1 MQNSYVELN
10 GRERAQALLDR
21 DTFRELVGPFDRLYS
36 PHLEPQGI
44 VPQSDDGVIVARGML
59 QGEQVLVISIEG
71 AFQGGGIGEVGGA
84 KISGALELALEAN
97 IQGDRIVPILLL
109 DTGGVRLQEA
119 NYGLLSISEIS
130 SQVIALREH
139 VPVIGVIPGRIGAFG
154 GMSIV
159 AELASTLIATR
170 MARLGLNGPEVIE
183 QEAGVMEFDS
193 RDKELIWNTI
203 GARQRQATGLIDE
216 LVEDDATA
224 LTAAIYQAMKRP
236 AKAPKTLQ
244 TDFYLSLLS
253 QFDPAQKWTP
263 ENYVELYEKVNPI
276 NQFSSFAKEG
286 PSDQA
291 NSRGYRWFAALTGMA
306 HPVSDTPSV
315 LAADIVKD
323 GQICRYISVVPDA
336 ASRYPRAK
344 DGEVGLLEGWTVA
357 QLVRDAIRL
366 DQDSANK
373 RPIIAIVDVPSQAY
387 GYSEE
392 LIGISLA
399 LAASTDAYAC
409 ARMQGHPVVALIV
422 GNAISGAFLAHGL
435 QANRLIALDDPGVH
449 IQAMSKT
456 SAARITRRSISEL
469 EEATSKVPAMAY
481 DITSY
486 STLGSLFRLLQDI
499 QADAPRTEDLR
510 AVEFAI
516 AEAIASIETAPLDL
530 ISSRLQS
537 EAAQNGGRAA
547 TLRVREA
554 LRQQW

>member
-10 GRERAQALLDR
+10 GRERAQSLLDR

-59 QGEQVLVISIEG
+59 QGEQVLIISIEG

-97 IQGDRIVPILLL
+97 IQGDRIVPVLLL

-130 SQVIALREH
+130 AQVVALREH

-216 LVEDDATA
+216 LVEDDAAA

-236 AKAPKTLQ
+236 AQAPKTLQ

-263 ENYVELYEKVNPI
+263 DNYVELYEKVNPI
-276 NQFSSFAKEG
+276 KQFPSFAKEG

-291 NSRGYRWFAALTGMA
+291 DSRGYRWFAALTGMA

-336 ASRYPRAK
+336 TSRYPRAK

-456 SAARITRRSISEL
+456 SAARITRRSIAEL

-499 QADAPRTEDLR
+499 QADAPRTKDLR

-516 AEAIASIETAPLDL
+516 AEAIASIETAPRDL